1 MTQFQLDLLLV
12 SQLGKT
18 EKHRQEPEINSIF
31 FLTIWKA
38 KFTERLIVWN
48 FYGRTLMLPVK
59 NSAGLVC
66 FLVAFNTLIMYFD
79 PQMAYILAIS
89 LLIVLKS
96 N

>member
-1 MTQFQLDLLLV
+1 
-12 SQLGKT
+12 
-18 EKHRQEPEINSIF
+18 
-31 FLTIWKA
+31 
-38 KFTERLIVWN
+38 
-48 FYGRTLMLPVK
+48 MLPMK